1 MNLDAVK
8 SKLDRLNRFYE
19 FMASNPNDISSLDR
33 DSFLM
38 QLRELYTL
46 VLAEE
51 EVKQNPEPI
60 EARKTEEPIEAPKK
74 RPLKKSAKF
83 VFNTA
88 KKEDKV
94 EPIIEKKEP
103 KVEKIEQVKL
113 KEEIPKTAEEEK
125 VILVPEKKLKEVKEE
140 PKPKVEEKKQEE
152 APKIEKEE
160 PKAEAK
166 EILAEGVFNEDFEE
180 LFVHKQA
187 TDLAAKLSESPVKD
201 LNEKLGLNEKFHY
214 INELFGGDVAKFK
227 ESIDFFNTAE
237 NFDNAR
243 RFMEKELVDEFNWMK
258 KMKKS
263 LAKDFVKLVRRRY
276 M

>member
-38 QLRELYTL
+38 QLRELYAL
-46 VLAEE
+46 VLEE
-51 EVKQNPEPI
+51 E
-60 EARKTEEPIEAPKK
+60 EAKSDLESKETRKTEEPIEEPKK
-74 RPLKKSAKF
+74 KPLKKSAKF

-88 KKEDKV
+88 KKEEKTETV
-94 EPIIEKKEP
+94 VEKKEP
-103 KVEKIEQVKL
+103 KAEKLEPVE
-113 KEEIPKTAEEEK
+113 PKVETPKPVEEK
-125 VILVPEKKLKEVKEE
+125 KVTVVPKEKLEEVKEE
-140 PKPKVEEKKQEE
+140 PKVEEKKEE
-152 APKIEKEE
+152 APKIESKKEK
-160 PKAEAK
+160 PKEDPKEVALEEA
-166 EILAEGVFNEDFEE
+166 FNEDFEE

-187 TDLAAKLSESPVKD
+187 TDLAAKLSESPIKD

-227 ESIDFFNTAE
+227 ESIDFLNTAE
-237 NFDNAR
+237 HFDQAR
-243 RFMEKELVDEFNWMK
+243 RFMEKELVDQFNWMK